1 MASKSVLW
9 RLIKSDYEELLWRI
23 KKASEDNAPEYTK
36 NAAYIVSDR
45 LCALLTDYKRA
56 GGKRSID
63 KIAETLTGK
72 NW

>member
-23 KKASEDNAPEYTK
+23 KKASEDNASEYTK
-36 NAAYIVSDR
+36 NAVHIVSDR
-45 LCALLTDYKRA
+45 LCALLTDYKRS

-63 KIAETLTGK
+63 KIWK
-72 NW
+72 KD